1 MKYKLLLSKFILI
14 CILLYSFNIS
24 AMEKCPSDP
33 FAIWDNCEG
42 ETTDGIGGKYTGQF
56 KNGKYHGQGRLIEL
70 NGEVREGQFKNG
82 RFISAVSNNQ
92 KKSKPKL
99 KSNLLYHVGSG
110 TGFVVSKKGHMVT
123 NEHVIDNCDHIEIKM
138 QGKEFPLNIIFVD
151 KKNDIVLLKGEF
163 LAQKIFSLSR
173 LGPRLMEEIYVAG
186 FPFADAYSE
195 TIKITKGVISSLSG
209 YENNLSNFQFDAAI
223 NSGSSGGPIVN
234 SFGNVVGVVV
244 SGLDSIKI
252 LKKTGDLPQNS
263 NFGIRSEI
271 VATLLKSSGLRS
283 KIDNNNKMSREALSN
298 LIQHATYLV
307 RCYQLGSRIE
317 AKNKAKK

>member
-1 MKYKLLLSKFILI
+1 M
-14 CILLYSFNIS
+14 
-24 AMEKCPSDP
+24 
-33 FAIWDNCEG
+33 
-42 ETTDGIGGKYTGQF
+42 
-56 KNGKYHGQGRLIEL
+56 
-70 NGEVREGQFKNG
+70 
-82 RFISAVSNNQ
+82 
-92 KKSKPKL
+92 
-99 KSNLLYHVGSG
+99 GSG

-138 QGKEFPLNIIFVD
+138 QGKEFPLDIIFVD
-151 KKNDIVLLKGEF
+151 KKNDIVLLKGKF

-223 NSGSSGGPIVN
+223 NSGSSWGPIVN